1 MSTTDENFIAMQ
13 IKIAVL
19 EEREK
24 EADKALKLA
33 ADYLEAWKH
42 SANEWRSALN
52 DQRSTFIT
60 RAEVITYI
68 LIGLTLLGLALKFI
82 K

>member
-1 MSTTDENFIAMQ
+1 MLMTDEDLIDMQ

-19 EEREK
+19 EERGIEH
-24 EADKALKLA
+24 DKAVKLA
-33 ADYLEAWKH
+33 SNNLAAWQA
-42 SANEWRSALN
+42 SANEWRQALN
-52 DQRSTFIT
+52 DQRGLFIT
-60 RAEVITYI
+60 RSEVVTYI